1 MTRLAVVSCL
11 ALASQ
16 VDGYNWTKPGL
27 AWPNSYY
34 VPMAGF
40 DGNNT
45 LISSY
50 YNWSPSPAI
59 TPKGYS
65 SLYAVPF
72 PFIPMLWGCNATY
85 TDPFQSAVDSNFS
98 NAMLTSDRVVL
109 GFNEPDITGQSD
121 CSPSDAASA
130 WKTYLE
136 PLRSKGYRVGSP
148 AVSSGTAGKEWLED
162 WFEACGGGC
171 NPNFIAL
178 HWYDID
184 AGDFIDHVKDYYQTW
199 NKSLWVTEFA
209 VQNFT
214 GTGATQAT
222 LSQINQFMDVVV
234 AWMETVE
241 YVERYFWFGAMY
253 DMQGVNPLNCLFD
266 SAGEAKRTGALNS
279 LGVKYA
285 GSNGSLTLA
294 SGGHG
299 NQASSATAGRPDF
312 ARLIWPAGMSFA
324 LGILGILGLVI

>member
-1 MTRLAVVSCL
+1 MAHACRSRRPHPLPSTCCGQRSRRSLCVRSSFAMTCPSGFRWAPRRGMTSLAVASCL
-11 ALASQ
+11 VLASQ
-16 VDGYNWTKPGL
+16 VGGYNWTKPGL

-50 YNWSPSPAI
+50 YNWSPSPVI

-98 NAMLTSDRVVL
+98 NAALTPDRVVL

-130 WKTYLE
+130 WKIYLE

-148 AVSSGTAGKEWLED
+148 AVSSGTAGKGWLED

-171 NPNFIAL
+171 NPDFIAL
-178 HWYDID
+178 HWVSEIL
-184 AGDFIDHVKDYYQTW
+184 
-199 NKSLWVTEFA
+199 SVTD
-209 VQNFT
+209 
-214 GTGATQAT
+214 GAEE
-222 LSQINQFMDVVV
+222 I
-234 AWMETVE
+234 
-241 YVERYFWFGAMY
+241 
-253 DMQGVNPLNCLFD
+253 CLTCPV
-266 SAGEAKRTGALNS
+266 R
-279 LGVKYA
+279 
-285 GSNGSLTLA
+285 
-294 SGGHG
+294 H
-299 NQASSATAGRPDF
+299 RCR
-312 ARLIWPAGMSFA
+312 RLH
-324 LGILGILGLVI
+324 